1 MCGAFVVRAF
11 TDMDRHCTA
20 AGEEEGASE
29 GGKAQCEKVDRD
41 YDVKLRIGLIFA
53 VLATSAVG
61 RSPLTWCEE

>member
-1 MCGAFVVRAF
+1 MRAF
-11 TDMDRHCTA
+11 TDLDRHCVA

-29 GGKAQCEKVDRD
+29 GGAAQCDKVDRD

-61 RSPLTWCEE
+61 MSPLYLE